1 MNEVIE
7 NGYSTLNGD
16 KVKMNYYAG
25 TSAEQTTAVEG
36 W

>member
-7 NGYSTLNGD
+7 NRYSTSNGD
-16 KVKMNYYAG
+16 KVKKNYYTG
-25 TSAEQTTAVEG
+25 TSAEQTTAAEG